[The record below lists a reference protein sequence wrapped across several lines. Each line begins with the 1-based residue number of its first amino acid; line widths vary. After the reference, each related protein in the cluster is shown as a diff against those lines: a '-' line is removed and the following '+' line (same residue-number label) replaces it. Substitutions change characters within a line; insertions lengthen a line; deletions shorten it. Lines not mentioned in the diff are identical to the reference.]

1 MFEKLLQ
8 EIGLSDKEA
17 SVYLALLGVESAD
30 VSDISLKTKIKRPT
44 VYVILQQLLKKGLA
58 SETSG
63 PRKVIYHAEPPEHIE
78 TYIER
83 QILSLKDKESLI
95 KENLS
100 QLKALHKE
108 SGEKPVVRF
117 YEGKEGALSNLTE
130 IFSTEDTK
138 DNDPFAYAIYPADA
152 VSQYFS
158 ENDRET
164 IRKER
169 RKKDIKIRSIYTSVK
184 QEGLPDT
191 DQFSERVRIDEKEN
205 KVNCD
210 ITVYKDG
217 VFMTI
222 FGKRVSGIGI
232 RSKEVADTLRS
243 LFKIA
248 FKSLKK

>member
-8 EIGLSDKEA
+8 DIGLSDKEA
-17 SVYLALLGVESAD
+17 SIYLALLGVESAD

-44 VYVILQQLLKKGLA
+44 VYVILQQLLKKGLV

-63 PRKVIYHAEPPEHIE
+63 PRKVIYMAEPPEHIE

-83 QILSLKDKESLI
+83 KILSLKDKESLI
-95 KENLS
+95 KENIS

-117 YEGKEGALSNLTE
+117 YEGKEGAMSNMNE
-130 IFSTEDTK
+130 IFSTKETGDS
-138 DNDPFAYAIYPADA
+138 DPFAYAIYPIDA
-152 VSQYFS
+152 VTKYFS
-158 ENDRET
+158 EKDRES
-164 IRKER
+164 IRQER
-169 RKKDIKIRSIYTSVK
+169 RKKDIKIRSIYTTSK
-184 QEGLPDT
+184 EEGLPST
-191 DQFSERVRIDEKEN
+191 DQFSERIRIDAKEYP
-205 KVNCD
+205 VNCD

-232 RSKEVADTLRS
+232 RSKEVADTLRT